1 MGEPFFSKNILV
13 FDQNNK
19 IIGIYTKTKKRISF
33 SFIFLIF
40 IIFIL
45 IVIIISLIFYFYRYI
60 RSHRKIRAN
69 ELDDNFDYLP
79 QN

>member
-1 MGEPFFSKNILV
+1 MGQPFFSKNILV
-13 FDQNNK
+13 FDQNYK
-19 IIGIYTKTKKRISF
+19 IIGFYTKTKKF
-33 SFIFLIF
+33 NFIFIFPTLLI
-40 IIFIL
+40 IL
-45 IVIIISLIFYFYRYI
+45 LIAIIILLIFYFYRYI